1 MIARYLLNFGGG
13 IHENFD
19 AIRGDKTGL
28 LAKTLHTIDKL
39 ASAASVDHF
48 LAEQDMRGSMKDEC
62 KNREPEF
69 GVKKSHCSKKRCSLY
84 ISHG

>member
-1 MIARYLLNFGGG
+1 MIARNLMNVSRG
-13 IHENFD
+13 IHENLD
-19 AIRGDKTGL
+19 AIRGDKTSF
-28 LAKTLHTIDKL
+28 LAKTLHSIHKL

-69 GVKKSHCSKKRCSLY
+69 GVKKSHCSKKRCGLY